1 MPRRAPRR
9 TIKSY
14 NRDKYSKE
22 NRRVT
27 IATAIEQVA
36 GTGLYQGGQT
46 IVAPTDVQGM
56 RKVKHITVT
65 LSKLLQSGST
75 DDAKPFYW
83 ALVFVPQGYLANT
96 LGGPTGS
103 LYEPN
108 QYVMACGCIDPD
120 AGPIRIRSP
129 ISRNLNSGDSISLVI
144 GSPTGPQVS
153 YVGVV
158 SYAVTLQ

>member
-1 MPRRAPRR
+1 MSRRAPRR

-22 NRRVT
+22 NFRTEVT
-27 IATAIEQVA
+27 TGANLVN
-36 GTGLYQGGQT
+36 GLYQGGQV
-46 IVAPTDVQGM
+46 IVPPTTTQGM
-56 RKVKHITVT
+56 RKVKHITVG
-65 LSKLLQSGST
+65 LAKQSSDT
-75 DDAKPFYW
+75 EFTEHPFHW
-83 ALVFVPQGYLANT
+83 ALVYVPEGYTANPI
-96 LGGPTGS
+96 GAAGGS

-108 QYVMACGCIDPD
+108 QYVMACGVIDPD

-129 ISRNLNSGDSISLVI
+129 IARNLNSGDSISLVI
-144 GSPTGPQVS
+144 GSLLQTKA

>member
-1 MPRRAPRR
+1 MSRRAPRR

-22 NRRVT
+22 NFRVS
-27 IATAIEQVA
+27 IATGAESVN
-36 GTGLYQGGQT
+36 GLYQGGQV
-46 IVAPTDVQGM
+46 IVPATTVQGM
-56 RKVKHITVT
+56 RKVKHVTVS
-65 LSKLLQSGST
+65 LSKYTTQTS
-75 DDAKPFYW
+75 PFFW
-83 ALVFVPQGYLANT
+83 ALVFVPQGYSANT
-96 LGGPTGS
+96 LGVAGGS
-103 LYEPN
+103 IYEPN

-144 GSPTGPQVS
+144 GSGNQDAS
-153 YVGVV
+153 YFGVV

>member
-1 MPRRAPRR
+1 MSRRAPRR

-22 NRRVT
+22 NFRTQITTGNEYV
-27 IATAIEQVA
+27 
-36 GTGLYQGGQT
+36 GTSVLYQGGQE
-46 IVAPTDVQGM
+46 IVPATTVQGM
-56 RKVKHITVT
+56 RKVKHITIS
-65 LSKLLQSGST
+65 LSKLG
-75 DDAKPFYW
+75 AAENAPFFW
-83 ALVFVPQGYLANT
+83 ALVFVPQGYSANP
-96 LGGPTGS
+96 LGAPGGS

-129 ISRNLNSGDSISLVI
+129 IARNLNSGDSVSLVI
-144 GSPTGPQVS
+144 GSIAPS
-153 YVGVV
+153 KIYAGVV

>member
-1 MPRRAPRR
+1 MSRRAPRR

-22 NRRVT
+22 NFRVT
-27 IATAIEQVA
+27 ITTGAEPVN
-36 GTGLYQGGQT
+36 GLYQGGQV
-46 IVAPTDVQGM
+46 IVPASTTQGM
-56 RKVKHITVT
+56 RKVKHITVS
-65 LSKLLQSGST
+65 LAKLT
-75 DDAKPFYW
+75 AEENRPFFW
-83 ALVFVPQGYLANT
+83 ALVYVPEGYTANPIGAPGT
-96 LGGPTGS
+96 S

-129 ISRNLNSGDSISLVI
+129 IARNLNSGDSISIVI
-144 GSPTGPQVS
+144 AGTNSNHQ
-153 YVGVV
+153 YRGVV

>member
-1 MPRRAPRR
+1 MSRRAPRR

-22 NRRVT
+22 NFRV
-27 IATAIEQVA
+27 AVA
-36 GTGLYQGGQT
+36 VGNTLVNGLYQGGQA
-46 IVAPTDVQGM
+46 IVPATTVQGM
-56 RKVKHITVT
+56 RKVKHVTVS
-65 LSKLLQSGST
+65 LSKLTNDGV
-75 DDAKPFYW
+75 DDAKPFHW
-83 ALVFVPQGYLANT
+83 ALVYVPESYAANPI
-96 LGGPTGS
+96 GAVGGS

-108 QYVMACGCIDPD
+108 QYVMACGCVDPD

-129 ISRNLNSGDSISLVI
+129 VARNLNSGDSISLVI
-144 GSPTGPQVS
+144 GAPTSGAT